1 MIFLFHKDEYIIRKK
16 MAAASGYPERAHCN
30 AEECQYQKIKYK
42 VWRIGS
48 MIFLFHKDEYII
60 RKKIAPEGGTNEKND
75 KGI

>member
-1 MIFLFHKDEYIIRKK
+1 
-16 MAAASGYPERAHCN
+16 
-30 AEECQYQKIKYK
+30 
-42 VWRIGS
+42 